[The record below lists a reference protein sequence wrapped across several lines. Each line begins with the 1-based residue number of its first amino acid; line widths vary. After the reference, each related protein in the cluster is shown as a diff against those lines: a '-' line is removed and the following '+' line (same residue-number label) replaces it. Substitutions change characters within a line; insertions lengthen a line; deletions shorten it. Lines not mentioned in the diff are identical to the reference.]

1 MPMAINPAGGFGSSR
16 GLKPRQID
24 PFTPAPQERKVT
36 RIPMKTQ
43 CDKDPDSLAC
53 LEEKLSNLRSQT
65 SNWNIGEQVKSL
77 QTQIQKKR
85 KI

>member
-1 MPMAINPAGGFGSSR
+1 MPRVINRASGLSIGR
-16 GLKPRQID
+16 GL
-24 PFTPAPQERKVT
+24 PFTPAPQERKPP